1 MQYKKMQ
8 LEEAVEFAEFLKSDK
23 VLEVADLRWNII
35 CSSGIIEITEAL
47 WRNKTLH
54 TLK

>member
-8 LEEAVEFAEFLKSDK
+8 HDEAVEFAEFLKADST
-23 VLEVADLRWNII
+23 LEVADLRWNII
-35 CSSGIIEITEAL
+35 CSGGAIEIARAL